1 VHTKKHK
8 KPLNRGNTVPEVG
21 LELHSLPR
29 KHRAPPETGG
39 IRASLAE
46 VRPGPKPEV
55 WTMYTPPDS
64 RGYDKLTPVVVQA
77 ICEPAGLRSAD

>member
-39 IRASLAE
+39 CGEFKRFTAQVQITNDRVVEPFAAGTVVLHI
-46 VRPGPKPEV
+46 VPGPPCAELLA
-55 WTMYTPPDS
+55 S
-64 RGYDKLTPVVVQA
+64 G
-77 ICEPAGLRSAD
+77 